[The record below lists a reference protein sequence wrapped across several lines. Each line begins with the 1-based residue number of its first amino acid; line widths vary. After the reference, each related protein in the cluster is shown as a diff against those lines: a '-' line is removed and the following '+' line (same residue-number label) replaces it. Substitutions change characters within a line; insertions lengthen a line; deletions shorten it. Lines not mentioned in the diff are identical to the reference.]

1 MAFNLLTDS
10 IIKTSGP
17 SGELSVCSLPEV
29 CERLTADSIVSFP
42 ALRPHQRHAWHALLC
57 QLGALACLRGD
68 LAAPPATAADW
79 LAALRT
85 LTPEHD
91 DDAPWHLISPPDR
104 PAFLQAPVPGGR
116 LDGFKLVET
125 PDGLDMLVT
134 AKNHDV
140 KAARAAAP
148 QPGDWLFA
156 LVTLQTME
164 GFLGAGNYG
173 VSRMNGGFA
182 NRPGIG
188 LAPPGGIG
196 AHVMRDI
203 RRLIAIREAILDAQD
218 HYDEDGLALVWLE
231 PWDGIAEI
239 PLKRL
244 DPYYIEICRRVRL
257 IEQNGRIDARTASS
271 KAARIAF
278 PKEANG
284 LTGDAWTPVQTGK
297 DGVSKALTVD
307 ARGFAYKRL
316 AEIILEQGFKP
327 APLQI
332 MAADDP
338 DGSWLLICRALA
350 RGQGKTEGL
359 HERRIVVP
367 PKLAKKWSREIEAIA
382 LISGQRIEQSGI
394 VRSALRY
401 GLMTLFQ
408 NGPERDAF
416 KQRDP
421 GSSKRAE
428 PFLNL
433 FEAEID
439 RDYFER
445 LFEEAAT
452 DDGRSARIV
461 WLEELYA
468 RAQTILRTAEAGS
481 PQSAVRRHRAR
492 VRADAALHTAFR
504 FNKTLAHYFAKETGD
519 AA

>member
-1 MAFNLLTDS
+1 MAFNLLADS
-10 IIKTSGP
+10 IVKTTGQF
-17 SGELSVCSLPEV
+17 GELSTCNLPSIY
-29 CERLTADSIVSFP
+29 ERLTADSVVSFP

-57 QLGALACLRGD
+57 QLGAV
-68 LAAPPATAADW
+68 
-79 LAALRT
+79 RT
-85 LTPEHD
+85 LTPDHPG
-91 DDAPWHLISPPDR
+91 DAPWNLISPPDR
-104 PAFLQAPVPGGR
+104 PAFLQAPVPGGK
-116 LDGFKLVET
+116 LDGFKTIET
-125 PDGLDMLVT
+125 PDELDVLVT

-140 KAARAAAP
+140 KAARASSP

-196 AHVMRDI
+196 AHIMRDI
-203 RRLIAIREAILDAQD
+203 RRLIAIRETTLDANEY
-218 HYDEDGLALVWLE
+218 YDDDGLALVWLE

-239 PLKRL
+239 PIKRL

-257 IEQNGRIDARTASS
+257 TQLNGRITARTASS

-278 PKEANG
+278 PKAANG

-297 DGVSKALTVD
+297 DGVSKSLTVD
-307 ARGFAYKRL
+307 ARGFAYRRL

-338 DGSWLLICRALA
+338 AGSWLLICRALA

-367 PKLAKKWSREIEAIA
+367 PKLAKKWSLEIEAIA

-394 VRSALRY
+394 VRTALRY

-421 GSSKRAE
+421 GSAKRAE
-428 PFLNL
+428 PFLDM
-433 FEAEID
+433 FEKEID

-445 LFEEAAT
+445 LFEEATA
-452 DDGRSARIV
+452 DDARASRIT
-461 WLEELYA
+461 WLEDLFA
-468 RAQTILRTAEAGS
+468 RAQATLQIAEAGS
-481 PQSAVRRHRAR
+481 PQSAVRHHRAR
-492 VRADAALHTAFR
+492 VRADAAFNAAFR
-504 FNKTLAHYFAKETGD
+504 FNPKLAHYFAKEIGD

>member
-1 MAFNLLTDS
+1 MFNLLDSHVVKASLVNSEAKGLSFPELYEHLASDS
-10 IIKTSGP
+10 I
-17 SGELSVCSLPEV
+17 
-29 CERLTADSIVSFP
+29 ASFP

-57 QLGALACLRGD
+57 QLGALACLRSG
-68 LAAPPATAADW
+68 LAAPPASAAEW
-79 LAALRT
+79 LVALRT
-85 LTPEHD
+85 LTPD
-91 DDAPWHLISPPDR
+91 YPDDAPWHLISLPDR

-116 LDGFKLVET
+116 LDGFKAVAT

-140 KAARAAAP
+140 KAARAATP
-148 QPGDWLFA
+148 QPNDWLFA

-196 AHVMRDI
+196 AHVMRDM
-203 RRLIAIREAILDAQD
+203 RRLIAIREATLDAYD

-257 IEQNGRIDARTASS
+257 TEENGSMIGRTASS

-297 DGVSKALTVD
+297 DGASKALTVD

-338 DGSWLLICRALA
+338 DGTWLLICRALA

-367 PKLAKKWSREIEAIA
+367 PILAKKWSREIETIA

-394 VRSALRY
+394 LRSALRY
-401 GLMTLFQ
+401 ALMTLFQ

-416 KQRDP
+416 ERRDP

-428 PFLNL
+428 KFLDL
-433 FEAEID
+433 FETEID

-445 LFEEAAT
+445 LFREAEA
-452 DDGRSARIV
+452 DDARAARIS
-461 WLEELYA
+461 WLEDLFA
-468 RAQTILRTAEAGS
+468 RAKAILAAAEAGS
-481 PQSAVRRHRAR
+481 PQSAVRRHRAK
-492 VRADAALHTAFR
+492 VRADAALNAAFR
-504 FNKTLAHYFAKETGD
+504 FNPKLAHYFAKETGD
-519 AA
+519 AV